1 MLDRALLVWSH
12 KFPLGEESLPLACW
26 LGSCWCSQGCS
37 WPLLEGQTLLTCAHL
52 VCWDHRVFFWK
63 TAFEPVGSQCVLLH
77 EAIWVAVCL
86 QEYLDTWLA
95 YRSAN
100 THCFCKCLCL
110 NQTFHLTMLYVQV
123 AILCC
128 FFTIIFVLWE
138 HRFYHVVI
146 LQEWL
151 WQQVFSLQSCT
162 NKFWLILIRIT
173 KWYKMKQKSTNYAN
187 ENSTNICLMQ
197 WFVSHDSLTA
207 CTIYCSALLSQLGV
221 RKVLQYGV
229 GGGIYTDPIAST
241 ISIQL
246 ALTTPPPSLP
256 STLLDFF
263 HWIKSGYAAG
273 SSHIST
279 ILLQNWLWVTGNPGT
294 GK

>member
-1 MLDRALLVWSH
+1 MQPRMQLAFAGRADTADVCSPCLLGPQGLLLKSCFWASWLPMCAAAAWSD
-12 KFPLGEESLPLACW
+12 LGGCLLAGVSGHMAC
-26 LGSCWCSQGCS
+26 LQKCKH
-37 WPLLEGQTLLTCAHL
+37 TLLLQVSLLKSDLSLENVICTSCNTVL
-52 VCWDHRVFFWK
+52 FF
-63 TAFEPVGSQCVLLH
+63 H
-77 EAIWVAVCL
+77 H
-86 QEYLDTWLA
+86 Y
-95 YRSAN
+95 
-100 THCFCKCLCL
+100 
-110 NQTFHLTMLYVQV
+110 
-123 AILCC
+123 
-128 FFTIIFVLWE
+128 FVLWE

-197 WFVSHDSLTA
+197 WFVSNDSLTA

-241 ISIQL
+241 ISFQL